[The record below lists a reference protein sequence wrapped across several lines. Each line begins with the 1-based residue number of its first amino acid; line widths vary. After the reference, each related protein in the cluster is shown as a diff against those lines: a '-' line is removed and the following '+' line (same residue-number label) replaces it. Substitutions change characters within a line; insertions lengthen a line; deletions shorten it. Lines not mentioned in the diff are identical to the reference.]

1 MNKAGSVDPTKIAL
15 ALEDLQVKDFL
26 GFDTK
31 MRKDDHQII
40 SEYFVGTFKKGVKY
54 DAEGTGLGWAT
65 VGDHPRQGHRPAQYL
80 QDEAPERLLTTTTVA
95 CFP

>member
-1 MNKAGSVDPTKIAL
+1 MTKAGAVDATKIAT
-15 ALEDLQVKDFL
+15 ALEDLTVKDFL

-65 VGDHPRQGHRPAQYL
+65 SATIQAKDVDQPNTCKMKRPTAS
-80 QDEAPERLLTTTTVA
+80 
-95 CFP
+95 

>member
-1 MNKAGSVDPTKIAL
+1 MNKAGSVDPTKIAT
-15 ALEDLQVKDFL
+15 AMEDLTVKDFL

-31 MRKDDHQII
+31 MRKEDHQII

-65 VGDHPRQGHRPAQYL
+65 SATILAKDVDQPNTCKMKRPSGA
-80 QDEAPERLLTTTTVA
+80 
-95 CFP
+95 